1 MNIREFIINLQKE
14 IKKQEGVIEQEKRLE
29 QLKEK
34 ARKYEGDDQVI
45 SSEEFIKKIKS
56 RPEEEKLKTGFR
68 DLDYILDGFRLSQL
82 VTLCGPTKTGKTTF
96 AMELTIRMREHN
108 PMWIPF
114 EEGAEELITKF
125 LDRKEQP
132 PQFYTPEHLTSKTI
146 DWIEQKI
153 VESIAKYNTK
163 VVFIDHLH
171 FIVPFTVERHDL
183 AVGRTMRE
191 LKGLAK
197 RWNVCIFILAHL
209 KKTKLTE
216 QPTLED
222 IRDSSFVAQE
232 SDTVMM
238 IWRRSKRVNGKME
251 ITNDS
256 GLSIQANRRT
266 GKTGNIEMVFKD
278 GRFLEKAW
286 EVEHYDY

>member
-14 IKKQEGVIEQEKRLE
+14 IKKQEGVVEQEKRLE

-68 DLDYILDGFRLSQL
+68 DLDYILDGFRLNQL
-82 VTLCGPTKTGKTTF
+82 ITLCGPTKTGKTTF
-96 AMELTIRMREHN
+96 AMELTIRMKEHN

-114 EEGAEELITKF
+114 EEGAEELIAKF

-146 DWIEQKI
+146 NWIEQKI

>member
-14 IKKQEGVIEQEKRLE
+14 IKKQEGVVEQEKRLE

-34 ARKYEGDDQVI
+34 ARKYEGDDRVI

-68 DLDYILDGFRLSQL
+68 DLDYILDGFRLNQL

-132 PQFYTPEHLTSKTI
+132 PQFYTPEHLTSKTT
-146 DWIEQKI
+146 DWVEQKI

-171 FIVPFTVERHDL
+171 FIVPFTAERHDL

-251 ITNDS
+251 ITNES

-266 GKTGNIEMVFKD
+266 GKTGNIEMVFQN

-286 EVEHYDY
+286 EVETYDY

>member
-14 IKKQEGVIEQEKRLE
+14 IKKQEGVVEQEKRLE

-68 DLDYILDGFRLSQL
+68 DLDYILDGFRLNQL

>member
-68 DLDYILDGFRLSQL
+68 DLDYILDGFRLNQL

-146 DWIEQKI
+146 NWIEQKI

>member
-14 IKKQEGVIEQEKRLE
+14 IKKQEGVVEQEKRLE

-68 DLDYILDGFRLSQL
+68 DLDYILDGFRLNQL
-82 VTLCGPTKTGKTTF
+82 ITLCGPTKTGKTTF

-114 EEGAEELITKF
+114 EEGAEELIAKF

-146 DWIEQKI
+146 NWIEQKI

>member
-14 IKKQEGVIEQEKRLE
+14 IKKQEGVVEQEKRLE

-68 DLDYILDGFRLSQL
+68 DLDYILDGFRLNQL

-146 DWIEQKI
+146 NWIEQKI